1 MNALASPKHE
11 LPPPANGALFDLD
24 FFTKKTEEQPKT
36 PAEPPI
42 LANKPSPPD
51 DLIVD
56 ITDGPST
63 SNINLSTT
71 SDSPIEN
78 ILDFSISLDD
88 AKSKN
93 TSPTESV
100 ESNSTEEKREKTKSE
115 VKPLT
120 DIDVSLSNVTPGNV
134 PPMTIF
140 EEENG
145 ITVVLHFCK
154 DKPRPDVNVI
164 VISTTNKNKKP
175 ILDFRFQGVV
185 PKVCI
190 GYKKSSHIIKLIYR
204 I

>member
-11 LPPPANGALFDLD
+11 LPSSTNGALFDLD
-24 FFTKKTEEQPKT
+24 FFTKKPEEQSKPT
-36 PAEPPI
+36 TEPPK
-42 LANKPSPPD
+42 LANKTSPSD

-63 SNINLSTT
+63 SKVNLTT
-71 SDSPIEN
+71 ESPVDN
-78 ILDFSISLDD
+78 ILDLSMSLDN
-88 AKSKN
+88 AKCN

-120 DIDVSLSNVTPGNV
+120 DIDVSLSNVTSGNV

-145 ITVVLHFCK
+145 LTVVLHFCK

-175 ILDFRFQGVV
+175 ILDFRFQAVV

-190 GYKKSSHIIKLIYR
+190 
-204 I
+204 

>member
-11 LPPPANGALFDLD
+11 LTPSTNGALFDLD
-24 FFTKKTEEQPKT
+24 FFTKQPEEHPKPT
-36 PAEPPI
+36 NEPVKI
-42 LANKPSPPD
+42 ASKASPPD

-63 SNINLSTT
+63 SNVNLSTT
-71 SDSPIEN
+71 DSPIDN

-120 DIDVSLSNVTPGNV
+120 DIDVSLSNVTPSNV

-145 ITVVLHFCK
+145 LTVVLHFCK

-185 PKVCI
+185 PKVCT
-190 GYKKSSHIIKLIYR
+190 IYLFQFM
-204 I
+204 